1 MSVDMFAEEVDLSTL
16 DAGAAAEVQSFATD
30 VSSSFAASVSS
41 SLGVNA
47 DTVAVTCLYRNS
59 DVTKL
64 DLLTLEGFC
73 GSSRK
78 LNALFLRE
86 RRLQAQGFGV
96 EIEVLG
102 DDAVQTA
109 TESDGEDNGQSATEM
124 LAAQIASTAV
134 VIESNLLPEG
144 VTVGADLGDIS
155 VEVATQAPTPVPTP
169 DPTATP
175 TLSPTATPTPD
186 PTATPTP
193 SPTVLAPGAGGVGSN
208 GSPPPPKTTPR
219 PRSSSTSAMNAGG
232 SFVFD
237 SPSSTTAMIAGG
249 VLVASFLV
257 IVPGANALRIH
268 LNKTKQEA
276 EANSKLLNHGNVSM
290 EEINPEE
297 IRIEIPELHDETAKS
312 DHGDHDFRKQF
323 TEADL

>member
-16 DAGAAAEVQSFATD
+16 DSEAAAEVQSFATD

-41 SLGVNA
+41 SLGVSA
-47 DTVAVTCLYRNS
+47 DTVAVSCLYRNS

-64 DLLTLEGFC
+64 DLLTLEGSC

-78 LNALFLRE
+78 LKALFLRE

-124 LAAQIASTAV
+124 LAAQIASTPV

-155 VEVATQAPTPVPTP
+155 VEVQCCFDRGCVCVLRGPVPLFGG
-169 DPTATP
+169 
-175 TLSPTATPTPD
+175 TLLMTWDSNVCLCICVCRCVFFFSSMILFPYTRMY
-186 PTATPTP
+186 
-193 SPTVLAPGAGGVGSN
+193 VLAFRGLAGACMYFVD
-208 GSPPPPKTTPR
+208 PH
-219 PRSSSTSAMNAGG
+219 STRAARYIYSY
-232 SFVFD
+232 
-237 SPSSTTAMIAGG
+237 
-249 VLVASFLV
+249 
-257 IVPGANALRIH
+257 
-268 LNKTKQEA
+268 
-276 EANSKLLNHGNVSM
+276 
-290 EEINPEE
+290 
-297 IRIEIPELHDETAKS
+297 EL
-312 DHGDHDFRKQF
+312 
-323 TEADL
+323 

>member
-1 MSVDMFAEEVDLSTL
+1 MRLLSYRRLGYRRERALQSLPALRVKIPQVPRIEISAVLDIDPSAFEMSVDMFAEEVDLSTL

-41 SLGVNA
+41 SLGVSA
-47 DTVAVTCLYRNS
+47 DTVAVSCLYRNS

-64 DLLTLEGFC
+64 DLLTLEGSC

-78 LNALFLRE
+78 LKALFLRE

-124 LAAQIASTAV
+124 LAAQIASTPV

-155 VEVATQAPTPVPTP
+155 VEVQSCFDRGSVCVCATWPGT
-169 DPTATP
+169 
-175 TLSPTATPTPD
+175 SFWRH
-186 PTATPTP
+186 P
-193 SPTVLAPGAGGVGSN
+193 SHELGFECVSV
-208 GSPPPPKTTPR
+208 
-219 PRSSSTSAMNAGG
+219 
-232 SFVFD
+232 
-237 SPSSTTAMIAGG
+237 
-249 VLVASFLV
+249 
-257 IVPGANALRIH
+257 H
-268 LNKTKQEA
+268 LC
-276 EANSKLLNHGNVSM
+276 V
-290 EEINPEE
+290 
-297 IRIEIPELHDETAKS
+297 
-312 DHGDHDFRKQF
+312 
-323 TEADL
+323 